1 MSKFEVRCPAC
12 EELYL
17 LDQDIVPTGGGEVP
31 CLNCGGLI
39 PVAIPTQETAPQEQ
53 PAVAATDAAEEIVCP
68 RCQLHFIPRTSLDQ
82 DPVSDRRTVLVV
94 EDMEYFQEIAKD
106 ALREL
111 YEVKTADSTAEALRI
126 LKQGGIDL
134 LVLDL
139 TLEHTEDGLGLLT
152 QLHPKP
158 CPILIFTAEDEA
170 EMYGDRWDELQRH
183 GADDL
188 VMKGMNVGEMLFKK
202 VGDLL
207 GVRSEERSHG
217 G

>member
-1 MSKFEVRCPAC
+1 M
-12 EELYL
+12 
-17 LDQDIVPTGGGEVP
+17 I
-31 CLNCGGLI
+31 
-39 PVAIPTQETAPQEQ
+39 
-53 PAVAATDAAEEIVCP
+53 
-68 RCQLHFIPRTSLDQ
+68 
-82 DPVSDRRTVLVV
+82 LVV

-106 ALREL
+106 ALGEL

-126 LKQGGIDL
+126 LRQGDVDL

-152 QLHPKP
+152 QLQPKP

-170 EMYGDRWDELQRH
+170 DMYGDRWEELQRY

-207 GVRSEERSHG
+207 GVESEDLKSHG
-217 G
+217 